1 MPGLY
6 LHIPFCIRK
15 CLYCDFFSG
24 NQLYL
29 IDNYV
34 DALIKEM
41 ILRHNYVGDSTID
54 TIYFGGGTPSI
65 LSKSHLSKI
74 LNCIYK
80 KFNVS
85 RNAEVTIECNPEN
98 INKDYVDLLIDLGFN
113 RISLGIQ
120 FLNDLILE
128 KFNRNHSEKLII
140 ESLDILADSL
150 LSNLSIDLI
159 YSVPGIND
167 QNLYSSLQKL
177 MQYDIKHVSAYSLT
191 IAKNSQLFWK
201 IRSGWLT
208 ENNEDQFLSQYGII
222 YNYLNAK
229 GFIHYE
235 ISNYALEG
243 YYSQHNLAYWN
254 QISYIGVGVSAHSY
268 NMISRQWNHTNIN
281 KYIREL
287 NEYEPRI
294 SFEIEQLS
302 DIQLYNEYIILRLR
316 TFQGISKCYIWSN
329 FDINIVNHFVS
340 KMNFLKQNDHFTF
353 KGDLII
359 PKESDL
365 LISDYLADIL
375 MY

>member
-1 MPGLY
+1 MSGLY
-6 LHIPFCIRK
+6 IHIPFCNKK

-34 DALIKEM
+34 DALVQEM
-41 ILRHNYVGDSTID
+41 ILRCDYVGDSTID

-65 LSKSHLSKI
+65 LSKSHLTKI

-80 KFNVS
+80 YFKVS
-85 RNAEVTIECNPEN
+85 NNAEVTIECNPEN
-98 INKDYVDLLIDLGFN
+98 INKDYVNLLIDSGFN
-113 RISLGIQ
+113 RISLGVQ
-120 FLNDLILE
+120 FLNDLLLE

-140 ESLDILADSL
+140 KSLDVIADSL

-167 QNLYSSLQKL
+167 LDLYSSLQKL

-191 IAKNSQLFWK
+191 ISKNSQLFWK

-208 ENNEDQFLSQYGII
+208 ENNEDQFLSQYRII
-222 YNYLNAK
+222 YDYLKAK

-243 YYSQHNLAYWN
+243 FYSHHNLAYWN
-254 QISYIGVGVSAHSY
+254 QISYIGVGISAHSY
-268 NMISRQWNHTNIN
+268 DMISRQWNHTNIK

-287 NEYEPRI
+287 NESQPKI
-294 SFEIEQLS
+294 NFEIEQLS
-302 DIQLYNEYIILRLR
+302 ENQLYNEYLILRLR
-316 TFQGISKCYIWSN
+316 TFQGISKSYIWSN
-329 FDINIVNHFVS
+329 FDINLVNHFNS
-340 KMNFLKQNDHFTF
+340 KMNFLKQNDHFIF
-353 KGDLII
+353 KGDLIF

>member
-1 MPGLY
+1 MSGLY

-140 ESLDILADSL
+140 ESLDVLADSL

-167 QNLYSSLQKL
+167 QDLYASLQKL

>member
-1 MPGLY
+1 MSGLY
-6 LHIPFCIRK
+6 LHIPFCNKK

-34 DALIKEM
+34 DALVHEVY
-41 ILRHNYVGDSTID
+41 LRHDYVGDSTIN
-54 TIYFGGGTPSI
+54 TIYLGGGTPSI
-65 LSKSHLSKI
+65 LSESHLSKI
-74 LNCIYK
+74 FNCIYK
-80 KFNVS
+80 NFTVS
-85 RNAEVTIECNPEN
+85 DEVEVTIECNPEN
-98 INKDYVDLLIDLGFN
+98 INRDYVNFLIDSGFN

-120 FLNDLILE
+120 FLNDLVLE
-128 KFNRNHSEKLII
+128 KFNRNHSEKLIFK
-140 ESLDILADSL
+140 SLDVIANSL
-150 LSNLSIDLI
+150 FSNLSIDLI
-159 YSVPGIND
+159 YSVPGISD
-167 QNLYSSLQKL
+167 QDLYSSLQKL

-201 IRSGWLT
+201 IKNGWLL
-208 ENNEDQFLSQYGII
+208 ENNEDQFLSQYSII
-222 YNYLNAK
+222 YDYLKAK

-243 YYSQHNLAYWN
+243 FYSQHNLAYWN
-254 QISYIGVGVSAHSY
+254 QISYIGIGVSAHSY
-268 NMISRQWNHTNIN
+268 NMISRQWNHTNIK

-287 NEYEPRI
+287 NQSEPKI
-294 SFEIEQLS
+294 SFEIEQLT

-329 FDINIVNHFVS
+329 FDINIITHFVS

-359 PKESDL
+359 PKESDF